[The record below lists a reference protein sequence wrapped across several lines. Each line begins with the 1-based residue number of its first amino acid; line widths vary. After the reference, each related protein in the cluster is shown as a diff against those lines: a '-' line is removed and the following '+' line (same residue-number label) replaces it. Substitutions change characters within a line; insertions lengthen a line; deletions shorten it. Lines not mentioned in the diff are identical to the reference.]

1 VENNAWVN
9 LLGAIFASGFFTAI
23 GTSLSQKWSGRAEA
37 RRLRNREI
45 AEAEAARR
53 ATVDLAE
60 AREDWERRFRQE
72 MESYAAACRI
82 ACISHGGTP
91 PDPPNILKILGP
103 RP

>member
-1 VENNAWVN
+1 MEDNPWVN
-9 LLGAIFASGFFTAI
+9 LIGLIFGSGVVTAT
-23 GTSLSQKWSGRAEA
+23 GTSLVQKWTGRAEA

-45 AEAEAARR
+45 AEVAAAQR

-60 AREDWERRFRQE
+60 SREDWERRYRQE